1 MIEGVVMMTGSLL
14 TAQEKAEIWR
24 RYGEG
29 ESLRSMTRNVGRSM
43 DALRLL
49 VAATGG
55 RPPRVSRRST
65 LQLAPAEREEISRG
79 VVARESCRLIARRI
93 GRAGSTVSRE
103 IARNGGR
110 RHYRACLAEQ
120 AAWRR
125 ARRPK
130 AAKLLTCSRL
140 RQVVEAKL
148 ASRWSPQQIAGWLRR
163 AYPDDRELR
172 VSHETIY
179 TSLFVQ
185 PRGALRKELTRY
197 LRSRRMVRRPRAARA
212 ANGQG
217 QLRNAV
223 NISARPAE
231 AADRAVPGHWEG
243 DLLLGSAN
251 SALATLVERSSRFTV
266 LVGLPDGRS
275 SEPVLR
281 ALSERIVTLPEQ
293 LVRSLTWDQGKE
305 MAQHAQFTIDT
316 GLQIY
321 ICDPRSPWQRGTNE
335 NTNGLLRQYFP
346 KGSDLAAVTQ
356 DGLDAVAAELNGR
369 PRQTLGWRSPSEK
382 FAEAVATIA

>member
-1 MIEGVVMMTGSLL
+1 MVRSAL
-14 TAQEKAEIWR
+14 TVQEKAEIWR
-24 RYGEG
+24 EYQAGA
-29 ESLRSMTRNVGRSM
+29 SLRSISRTLGRTM
-43 DALRLL
+43 GTLRIL
-49 VAATGG
+49 VASTGG
-55 RPPRVSRRST
+55 RSPLVPRRSA
-65 LQLAPAEREEISRG
+65 LRLAPAEREEISRG
-79 VVARESCRLIARRI
+79 VVAGDSCRMIGQRIRR
-93 GRAGSTVSRE
+93 AVSTVSRE
-103 IARNGGR
+103 IASNGGR
-110 RHYRACLAEQ
+110 HRYRACQAEQ

-130 AAKLLTCSRL
+130 AAKLVTCPQL

-148 ASRWSPQQIAGWLRR
+148 ASRWSPQQIAGWLPR

-179 TSLFVQ
+179 MSLFVQ

-243 DLLLGSAN
+243 DLLLGSGN
-251 SALATLVERSSRFTV
+251 SAIATLVERTSRITV
-266 LVGLPDGRS
+266 LVRLPNGRS
-275 SEPVLR
+275 SEPVLT
-281 ALSERIVTLPEQ
+281 ALAERIVTLPEQ
-293 LVRSLTWDQGKE
+293 LLRSLTWDQGKE
-305 MAQHAQFTIDT
+305 MALHAQFTIDT

-346 KGSDLAAVTQ
+346 KGTNLVAITQ
-356 DGLDAVAAELNGR
+356 NELDAVAAELNGR
-369 PRQTLGWRSPSEK
+369 PRQTLGWWSPSEK
-382 FAEAVATIA
+382 FAEAVAMTA